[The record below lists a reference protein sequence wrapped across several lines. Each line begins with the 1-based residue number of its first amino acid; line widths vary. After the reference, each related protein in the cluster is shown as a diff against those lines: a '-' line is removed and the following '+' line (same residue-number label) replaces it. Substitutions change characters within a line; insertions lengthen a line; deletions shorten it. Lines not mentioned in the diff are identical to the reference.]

1 MKSKKFIA
9 AIACC
14 FCGSVYASDVSVY
27 GMVETPMSSFTT
39 AETAPLLT

>member
-14 FCGSVYASDVSVY
+14 FCGSATLLTSQS
-27 GMVETPMSSFTT
+27 MEWWTPMSSFTT